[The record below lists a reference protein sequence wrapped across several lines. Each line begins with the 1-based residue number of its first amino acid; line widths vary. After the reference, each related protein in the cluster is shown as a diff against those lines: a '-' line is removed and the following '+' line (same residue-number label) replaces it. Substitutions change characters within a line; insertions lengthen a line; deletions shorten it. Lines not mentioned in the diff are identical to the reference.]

1 MSSATRKNFSTKNPQ
16 LKNAKSSS
24 KFKVKQPKNNEQSKQ
39 EQRAKLTQQEKL
51 STVGKKLSTGDITN
65 NSADNVIG
73 DYQGVTWFDVDEHHA
88 GQRIDNYLILR
99 LKGVPK
105 SRIYR
110 LIREGQVRVNKKRVK
125 AETRLE
131 IGDQIRVAPIRY
143 QQKHEQDVPVSDKM
157 AQGLLK
163 RIVYEDDG
171 LLVVN
176 KPSGLAVHG
185 GSGVHFGLIE
195 ILRTALQ
202 KPYLELVHR
211 IDRDTSG
218 LVMVAKKR
226 STLKNLQ
233 DLLREHRIQ
242 KTYVALVKGEVVLN
256 EQLIDAPLLRYE
268 LANGERRVRVSK
280 DGKPSK
286 TQWTVLQ
293 RFKGATLVQA
303 SPLSGRTHQ
312 IRVHGLSIG
321 HPLLGDDKY
330 GHQTETK
337 IEAHRL
343 CLHALRLQIPHYPI
357 IETEIPEDI
366 QQMMSALHQK

>member
-1 MSSATRKNFSTKNPQ
+1 MTQRSTSTRTMQK
-16 LKNAKSSS
+16 KSSTAPKKSLTS
-24 KFKVKQPKNNEQSKQ
+24 KTRERVPQHQTTQPQGEHQGEYKGE
-39 EQRAKLTQQEKL
+39 
-51 STVGKKLSTGDITN
+51 
-65 NSADNVIG
+65 
-73 DYQGVTWFDVDEHHA
+73 YQGITWFEIDEHHA

-131 IGDQIRVAPIRY
+131 IGDQIRVAPIRF
-143 QQKHEQDVPVSDKM
+143 QQKTEQDVPVSDKM
-157 AQGLLK
+157 AQGLLQ

-185 GSGVHFGLIE
+185 GSGVNFGLIE

-218 LVMVAKKR
+218 LVMIAKKR
-226 STLKNLQ
+226 SSLKKLQ
-233 DLLREHRIQ
+233 DLLREHKIQ
-242 KTYVALVKGEVVLN
+242 KTYVALVKGEVALN

-280 DGKPSK
+280 DGKPSQ
-286 TQWTVLQ
+286 THWTVLQ

-330 GHQTETK
+330 GHQTEST
-337 IEAHRL
+337 ISAHRL
-343 CLHALRLQIPHYPI
+343 YLHALRLEIPDYPV
-357 IETEIPEDI
+357 IETEMPEEF
-366 QQMMSALHQK
+366 QKMMADLSR